1 MDVNDDVE
9 LIVELI
15 ECALKYSSANP
26 PRLNAAAT
34 APMDTKTATYPYS
47 AHRSHPRSTP
57 KASEVGSTLNQSP
70 AASMSFL

>member
-34 APMDTKTATYPYS
+34 APMDTKTATYP
-47 AHRSHPRSTP
+47 
-57 KASEVGSTLNQSP
+57 
-70 AASMSFL
+70 